1 MLIIYEEKDMQYLIC
16 IEGLGQ
22 EVWQEARSEK
32 EALKL
37 VWNSLTDEERNLV
50 VLMDCI
56 DEQP

>member
-1 MLIIYEEKDMQYLIC
+1 MQYLIC